1 MKTIAVI
8 MMMCLGVLCM
18 ADNMLV
24 NGDMKNNKGW
34 VIWGSAPKD
43 AALRSQILTYVNEGP
58 QGERVLKFSDDLADY
73 NPYLVQHV
81 PVSGV
86 TAAQK
91 YKLELKAKLPAG
103 KKFYVMI
110 QMVGGK
116 KFLGASRGVNFAGT
130 GDWKE
135 YECVFT
141 GLNLEATMLTV
152 AIFPF
157 WPNSNKADT
166 ASILIRDAELELE
179 D

>member
-86 TAAQK
+86 TAAQRQCRT
-91 YKLELKAKLPAG
+91 AFWIRQGNHA
-103 KKFYVMI
+103 V
-110 QMVGGK
+110 
-116 KFLGASRGVNFAGT
+116 RG
-130 GDWKE
+130 
-135 YECVFT
+135 
-141 GLNLEATMLTV
+141 
-152 AIFPF
+152 
-157 WPNSNKADT
+157 
-166 ASILIRDAELELE
+166 
-179 D
+179 